1 MDLVTACPILPAM
14 GRGSAGVPA
23 RPIAIRFVARSM
35 MIYSF
40 WVRLVRAGLTLAPL
54 LGDMLAAEILG
65 MPVTLACDIRRG
77 LDPYRFRLRAS
88 RL

>member
-1 MDLVTACPILPAM
+1 MRNTKEIKVDVQLKEMRNIKFNDDLFILGAL
-14 GRGSAGVPA
+14 GA
-23 RPIAIRFVARSM
+23 R
-35 MIYSF
+35 
-40 WVRLVRAGLTLAPL
+40 GLTLAPL

-65 MPVTLACDIRRG
+65 MPVTLDSDIRRG

>member
-1 MDLVTACPILPAM
+1 
-14 GRGSAGVPA
+14 
-23 RPIAIRFVARSM
+23 
-35 MIYSF
+35 
-40 WVRLVRAGLTLAPL
+40 L

-65 MPVTLACDIRRG
+65 MPVTLDSDIRRG

>member
-1 MDLVTACPILPAM
+1 LGAL
-14 GRGSAGVPA
+14 GA
-23 RPIAIRFVARSM
+23 R
-35 MIYSF
+35 
-40 WVRLVRAGLTLAPL
+40 GLTLAPL

-65 MPVTLACDIRRG
+65 MPVTLARDIRRG